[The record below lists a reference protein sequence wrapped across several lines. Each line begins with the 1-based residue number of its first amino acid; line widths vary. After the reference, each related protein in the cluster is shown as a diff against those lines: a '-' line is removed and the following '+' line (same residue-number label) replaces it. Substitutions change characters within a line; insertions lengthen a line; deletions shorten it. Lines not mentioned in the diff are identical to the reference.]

1 MRTDKDSYDAV
12 IIGAGIGGLV
22 CGCYLAKAGLNVLI
36 AEQHHKPGGYCTSF
50 KRKGF
55 AFDAAAHSFGGYRE
69 GGIVKKILRELEIA
83 DRLCI
88 TKNDP
93 SETIIT
99 PDYRMS
105 YWSDMQRTR
114 EEFKQAFPDE
124 QENIDSFFKLMGSGS
139 PQLFIKMR
147 KLTFLDFLHSCFR
160 NEKIK
165 AILAIPLFTYSGLPS
180 SQISFCAG
188 ATIFSEFLMDGGYY
202 PAGGMQKLPDAF
214 ADKFGEYGGDLRLSC
229 RVKKI
234 SIHKGKAVGIVTADG
249 EYIQA
254 KQVIS
259 NADARQTFFSL
270 MGSGN
275 VDRDFREKVK
285 TMLPSQSYFVAYM
298 GLDRKLQSDVL
309 PGTTVSYFPHY
320 DMEKAYTR
328 GQRGVI
334 TPETGYIS
342 RMSCD
347 ATTLTVIVAAPFRSK
362 AFWQQHKD
370 AYTDAL
376 VNHVESTSVPGL
388 KNHMQFCEAASPY
401 TMYRYTG
408 NSRGAAYGWASIPSQ
423 FADIELKKPPCT
435 QNLFLAGHW
444 TTQGIGI
451 PGVVYS
457 GFATAHLIQ
466 RIHRRKVI

>member
-1 MRTDKDSYDAV
+1 MTDNAGAYDAV
-12 IIGAGIGGLV
+12 IIGAGLGGLV
-22 CGCYLAKAGLNVLI
+22 CGCYLAKAGLKVLI

-50 KRKGF
+50 TRKGF

-69 GGIVKKILRELEIA
+69 GGIVNKIIREVEIA

-88 TKNDP
+88 VRNDP
-93 SETIIT
+93 TETIIT
-99 PDYRMS
+99 PDYRLS
-105 YWSDMQRTR
+105 YWSDMQRTS

-124 QENIDSFFKLMGSGS
+124 RANIDSFFELMRSGS

-147 KLTFLDFLHSCFR
+147 KLTFLDYLHSCFR

-165 AILAIPLFTYSGLPS
+165 AILSVPLFTYSGLTS
-180 SQISFCAG
+180 SKISFSGG

-202 PAGGMQKLPDAF
+202 PAGGMQKLPDTF
-214 ADKFGEYGGDLRLSC
+214 ADKFVEYGGDLRLSC

-234 SIHKGKAVGIVTADG
+234 KIHRGRAVGIVTTEG
-249 EYIQA
+249 EYIRA

-270 MGSGN
+270 MGSRN
-275 VDRDFREKVK
+275 IDRHFREKIK
-285 TMLPSQSYFVAYM
+285 TMKLSQSYFVAYM
-298 GLDRKLQSDVL
+298 GLDSKLQPDVL
-309 PGTTVSYFPHY
+309 PGTTLSYFPHY
-320 DMEKAYTR
+320 NMEKASTR
-328 GQRGVI
+328 AQRGEI

-342 RMSCD
+342 RMSRD
-347 ATTLTVIVAAPFRSK
+347 ATTLTAIVAAPFRSK

-370 AYTDAL
+370 GYTDAL
-376 VNHVESTSVPGL
+376 VKHVENTSVPGL
-388 KNHMQFCEAASPY
+388 KKHMQFCEAASPY
-401 TMYRYTG
+401 TMYRFTG

-423 FADIELKKPPCT
+423 FADFELKKPPCA

-444 TTQGIGI
+444 TTQWIGI
-451 PGVVYS
+451 PGVMYS

-466 RIHRRKVI
+466 RIHHRKVI